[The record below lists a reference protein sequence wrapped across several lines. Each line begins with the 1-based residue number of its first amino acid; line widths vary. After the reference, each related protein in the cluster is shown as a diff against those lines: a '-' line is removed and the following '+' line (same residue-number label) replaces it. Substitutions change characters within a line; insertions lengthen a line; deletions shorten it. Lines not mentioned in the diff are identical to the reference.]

1 MVGIGGLMIIASV
14 LGLYYNWRRTLNDKR
29 WLLWCFVFGIGLVM
43 ASNQAGWIGAEVGRQ
58 PWIVHPPVVWNE
70 DGSDLVVGPD
80 GFYEYEEREGLRTV
94 NAVSPA
100 VNAQEAATSLILF
113 TILYLSLA
121 AVWIFVLD
129 RKIRKGPEEIDVT
142 EDGAKHGF
150 QDASSERQHARLS
163 QS

>member
-1 MVGIGGLMIIASV
+1 MV
-14 LGLYYNWRRTLNDKR
+14 
-29 WLLWCFVFGIGLVM
+29 
-43 ASNQAGWIGAEVGRQ
+43 SNQAGWIGAEVGRQ

-70 DGSDLVVGPD
+70 DGTDLVVGAD

-100 VNAQEAATSLILF
+100 VSAQEAATSLVLF

-129 RKIRKGPEEIDVT
+129 RKIRKGPEEMDIP
-142 EDGAKHGF
+142 EDGTEHGF
-150 QDASSERQHARLS
+150 QDASVERQHARLS
-163 QS
+163 